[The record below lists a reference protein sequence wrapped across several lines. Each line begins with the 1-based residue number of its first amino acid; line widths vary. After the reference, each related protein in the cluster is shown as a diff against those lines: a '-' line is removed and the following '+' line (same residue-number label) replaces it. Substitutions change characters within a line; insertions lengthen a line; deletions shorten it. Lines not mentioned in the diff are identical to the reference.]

1 MGKTVFLLPF
11 LALALAL
18 EVQLSAS
25 LSVTLF
31 PQAVVVERIL
41 EPQGVVVVYQA
52 RGAEAIFRYHDEDLR
67 RRGWVRVKYEVKKD
81 EWKAEYRKGK
91 AKARLSVKDKKGR
104 VEVRLRADLTAIP
117 HRASGSAG
125 RRGG

>member
-104 VEVRLRADLTAIP
+104 VEVRLREGD
-117 HRASGSAG
+117 
-125 RRGG
+125 

>member
-1 MGKTVFLLPF
+1 MGKTLFLLPF

-25 LSVTLF
+25 LSFTLF
-31 PQAVVVERIL
+31 PQAVVVERIP

-52 RGAEAIFRYHDEDLR
+52 RGAEAVFRYHDEDLR
-67 RRGWVRVKYEVKKD
+67 RRGRVRVKYEVKKG

-104 VEVRLRADLTAIP
+104 VEVRLKEGD
-117 HRASGSAG
+117 
-125 RRGG
+125 

>member
-1 MGKTVFLLPF
+1 MGKTLFLLPF

-25 LSVTLF
+25 LSFTLF
-31 PQAVVVERIL
+31 PQVVVERIL

-52 RGAEAIFRYHDEDLR
+52 RGAEAVFRYHDEDLR

-104 VEVRLRADLTAIP
+104 VEVRLKEGD
-117 HRASGSAG
+117 
-125 RRGG
+125 